1 MLFFFK
7 KNRKKPNPIARS
19 LKNRK
24 YKQTIIKSKKIYS
37 RKGKKMKLSKHAEIR
52 SQQRGIS
59 KEVKD
64 IIFSFGSRNPR
75 PGNAEEYR
83 ITKKASRRLIS
94 EHKKIVKDMKNNMDA
109 LVFNAVPK
117 KILNVLI
124 AKEMEFIK
132 YLDKAAGKAA
142 ILSRSDN
149 NLITVYSLN

>member
-1 MLFFFK
+1 M
-7 KNRKKPNPIARS
+7 RI
-19 LKNRK
+19 
-24 YKQTIIKSKKIYS
+24 
-37 RKGKKMKLSKHAEIR
+37 SKHADIR

-64 IIFSFGSRNPR
+64 IIFSFGIRNPR

-83 ITKKASRRLIS
+83 ITKKTSRRLIS

>member
-1 MLFFFK
+1 M
-7 KNRKKPNPIARS
+7 
-19 LKNRK
+19 
-24 YKQTIIKSKKIYS
+24 KI
-37 RKGKKMKLSKHAEIR
+37 SKHAEIR

-59 KEVKD
+59 KEIKD
-64 IIFSFGSRNPR
+64 IIFSFGSRSPK

-83 ITKKASRRLIS
+83 ITKKVSRQLIA
-94 EHKKIVKDMKNNMDA
+94 EHKKIVKDMKKNMDG

-132 YLDKAAGKAA
+132 YLDRTAGKAA

-149 NLITVYSLN
+149 NLKEKKVEQWNFKD

>member
-1 MLFFFK
+1 M
-7 KNRKKPNPIARS
+7 
-19 LKNRK
+19 
-24 YKQTIIKSKKIYS
+24 KI
-37 RKGKKMKLSKHAEIR
+37 SKHAEIR

-59 KEVKD
+59 KEIKD
-64 IIFSFGSRNPR
+64 IIFSFGSRSPK

-83 ITKKASRRLIS
+83 ITKKVSRQLIT
-94 EHKKIVKDMKNNMDA
+94 EHKKIVKDMKKNIDG